1 MSDAVLVTLIVG
13 VAAIVLVAMVV
24 MAKVIKGM
32 SDALN
37 DANDRTVTH
46 LRALTSQFAEGCM
59 AISEPNQQ
67 IILRRLEVEH
77 PVPDRTPPR
86 TYATEQDINDIN
98 AVIAA
103 GPPMHGGDPNG

>member
-1 MSDAVLVTLIVG
+1 MSDAVLVVLIVVVG
-13 VAAIVLVAMVV
+13 LIVLASMLV
-24 MAKVIKGM
+24 MARVIM
-32 SDALN
+32 SLSEGLN
-37 DANDRTVTH
+37 DANDRTTTH

-86 TYATEQDINDIN
+86 TYPTERDINDIIVN
-98 AVIAA
+98 

>member
-13 VAAIVLVAMVV
+13 VVAIVLVAMVV

-67 IILRRLEVEH
+67 LMLRRLEVEH

-103 GPPMHGGDPNG
+103 GPPLHGGDPNG

>member
-13 VAAIVLVAMVV
+13 VVAIVLVAMVV
-24 MAKVIKGM
+24 MAKVIKAM
-32 SDALN
+32 SEALN
-37 DANDRTVTH
+37 DANDRTTTH

-86 TYATEQDINDIN
+86 TYPTERDINDIIVN
-98 AVIAA
+98 

>member
-13 VAAIVLVAMVV
+13 VVAIVLVAMVV

>member
-1 MSDAVLVTLIVG
+1 MSDAVLVVLIVVVG
-13 VAAIVLVAMVV
+13 LIVLASMLV
-24 MAKVIKGM
+24 MARVIM
-32 SDALN
+32 SLSEGLN
-37 DANDRTVTH
+37 DANDRTATH

-86 TYATEQDINDIN
+86 TYPTERDINDIIVN
-98 AVIAA
+98 

>member
-1 MSDAVLVTLIVG
+1 MSDVVLVTMIVVVG
-13 VAAIVLVAMVV
+13 SIVLTAMVV
-24 MAKVIKGM
+24 MSKVIAGITEAM
-32 SDALN
+32 N
-37 DANDRTVTH
+37 DANERSVTH

-86 TYATEQDINDIN
+86 TYPTERDINDIIVN
-98 AVIAA
+98 
-103 GPPMHGGDPNG
+103 GPPLHGGDPNA